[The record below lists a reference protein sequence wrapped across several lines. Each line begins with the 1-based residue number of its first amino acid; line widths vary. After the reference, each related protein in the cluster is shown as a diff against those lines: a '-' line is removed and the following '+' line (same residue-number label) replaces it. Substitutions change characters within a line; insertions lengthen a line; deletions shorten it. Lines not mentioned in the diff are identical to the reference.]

1 MSAKAMTFRPF
12 FQGNRRGKTWKNG
25 LVTNDHDHAGTS
37 SSPLQLPV
45 LSRSTLTD
53 APLFS
58 QPLSLTTECGL
69 LSQSV
74 ISLSS
79 VPPSPMELCLRKSE
93 DLAGPPRTGGAPSH
107 LVLVL
112 SS

>member
-1 MSAKAMTFRPF
+1 M
-12 FQGNRRGKTWKNG
+12 
-25 LVTNDHDHAGTS
+25 TNDHDHAGTS

-45 LSRSTLTD
+45 LSPSTLTD

-69 LSQSV
+69 LSHSV

-79 VPPSPMELCLRKSE
+79 VPPTSPMELCLRKSE